1 MRVISRKALR
11 DFMEIKPI
19 KTEADYDA
27 VLAEIA
33 GLLDTGENSHAFL
46 RESTN
51 RRIPEM
57 THHTLRH
64 N

>member
-33 GLLDTGENSHAFL
+33 GLLDTGEAV
-46 RESTN
+46 
-51 RRIPEM
+51 
-57 THHTLRH
+57 
-64 N
+64 